1 MRGNGGGNGRMGERV
16 DEQVGEQQWG
26 TVRRLADWLA
36 EGSTQPPEMQRVLQ
50 CLKLSEEAGEV
61 AEAVIGAL
69 GQNPR
74 KGFSHTWDDV
84 ADELCD
90 VVITA
95 MVALVRVHPDPAA
108 AFDAHLAK
116 VAARV
121 LPPLDGTAGDRDGRP
136 A

>member
-1 MRGNGGGNGRMGERV
+1 MDER
-16 DEQVGEQQWG
+16 QWE

-50 CLKLSEEAGEV
+50 CLKLGEEAGEV

-74 KGFSHTWDDV
+74 KGFSHSWDDV

-95 MVALVRVHPDPAA
+95 LVALVRVHPDPPA

-116 VAARV
+116 VADRV
-121 LPPLDGTAGDRDGRP
+121 LPQPDRPDRP
-136 A
+136 

>member
-1 MRGNGGGNGRMGERV
+1 MEA
-16 DEQVGEQQWG
+16 QQWE
-26 TVRRLADWLA
+26 TVQRLAAWLA

-50 CLKLSEEAGEV
+50 CLKIGEEAGEV
-61 AEAVIGAL
+61 AEAVIGAM

-74 KGFSHTWDDV
+74 KGYSHTWDDV
-84 ADELCD
+84 AGELCD

-116 VAARV
+116 VAARS
-121 LPPLDGTAGDRDGRP
+121 LPAPVTDP
-136 A
+136 ASH